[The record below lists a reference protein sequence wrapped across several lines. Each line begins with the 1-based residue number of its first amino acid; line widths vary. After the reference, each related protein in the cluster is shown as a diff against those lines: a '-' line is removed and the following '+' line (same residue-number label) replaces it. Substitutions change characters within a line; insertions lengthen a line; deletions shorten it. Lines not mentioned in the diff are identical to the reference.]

1 MSLWEWGMVFRL
13 IKRIFWGFVDF
24 IKGINQAVIE
34 DSVSAL
40 ELEHNELEAT
50 FLTIVLGPLV
60 GITTLSPILSL
71 ELLDALRSEVKI
83 LESRAVRGEDVLG
96 DLMASLGG
104 EW

>member
-1 MSLWEWGMVFRL
+1 MGWVRVFKVLKKILRE
-13 IKRIFWGFVDF
+13 FVSF
-24 IKGINQAVIE
+24 VKGVNQAIIE

-40 ELEHNELEAT
+40 ELEHNELEAA
-50 FLTIVLGPLV
+50 FLTMVLGPLV
-60 GITTLSPILSL
+60 GVATLSPILSL
-71 ELLDALRSEVKI
+71 ELLEALKNEVKV

>member
-1 MSLWEWGMVFRL
+1 VGEEMFKVFKKILREF
-13 IKRIFWGFVDF
+13 ISFVS
-24 IKGINQAVIE
+24 GVNQAIIE

-60 GITTLSPILSL
+60 GVTMLSPILSL
-71 ELLDALRSEVKI
+71 ELLEALKNEVKI
-83 LESRAVRGEDVLG
+83 LENRAVRGEDVLG

>member
-1 MSLWEWGMVFRL
+1 MGWVRVFKVLKKILRE
-13 IKRIFWGFVDF
+13 FVSF
-24 IKGINQAVIE
+24 VKGVNQAIIE

-40 ELEHNELEAT
+40 ELEHNELEAA
-50 FLTIVLGPLV
+50 FLTMVLGPLV
-60 GITTLSPILSL
+60 GVATLSPILSL
-71 ELLDALRSEVKI
+71 ELLGALKNEVKV

>member
-1 MSLWEWGMVFRL
+1 MLKT
-13 IKRIFWGFVDF
+13 IKKILRELVSF
-24 IKGINQAVIE
+24 IKGLNQAIVE

-40 ELEHNELEAT
+40 ELEHNELEAA
-50 FLTIVLGPLV
+50 FLTIVLGSLV
-60 GITTLSPILSL
+60 GVATLSPILSL
-71 ELLDALRSEVKI
+71 ELLEVLKGEIKI

>member
-1 MSLWEWGMVFRL
+1 MFKTFKKILKEFM
-13 IKRIFWGFVDF
+13 DF
-24 IKGINQAVIE
+24 IKGINQAIIE

-40 ELEHNELEAT
+40 ELEHNELEAA
-50 FLTIVLGPLV
+50 FLTMVLGPLV
-60 GITTLSPILSL
+60 GVTTLSPILSL
-71 ELLDALRSEVKI
+71 ELLEALKNEIKI

>member
-1 MSLWEWGMVFRL
+1 MLKV
-13 IKRIFWGFVDF
+13 IKRILRELVNFV
-24 IKGINQAVIE
+24 KGINQAMIE

-50 FLTIVLGPLV
+50 FLTMVLGPLV

-71 ELLDALRSEVKI
+71 ELLDALRNEVKV
-83 LESRAVRGEDVLG
+83 LESRAARGDDVLG

>member
-1 MSLWEWGMVFRL
+1 VFKVLKKILRE
-13 IKRIFWGFVDF
+13 FVSF
-24 IKGINQAVIE
+24 VKGVNQAIIE

-40 ELEHNELEAT
+40 ELEHNELEAA
-50 FLTIVLGPLV
+50 FLTMVLGPLV
-60 GITTLSPILSL
+60 GVATLSPILSL
-71 ELLDALRSEVKI
+71 ELLEVLKNEVKV

>member
-1 MSLWEWGMVFRL
+1 MGWVRVFKVLKKILRE
-13 IKRIFWGFVDF
+13 FVSF
-24 IKGINQAVIE
+24 VKGVNQAIIE

-40 ELEHNELEAT
+40 ELEHNELEAA
-50 FLTIVLGPLV
+50 FLTMVLGPLV
-60 GITTLSPILSL
+60 GIATLSPILSL
-71 ELLDALRSEVKI
+71 ELLGALKNEVKV

>member
-1 MSLWEWGMVFRL
+1 MFKAFKKILRE
-13 IKRIFWGFVDF
+13 FVNF
-24 IKGINQAVIE
+24 VKGVNQAIVE

-40 ELEHNELEAT
+40 ELEHNELEAA

-60 GITTLSPILSL
+60 GVTTLSPVLSL
-71 ELLDALRSEVKI
+71 ELLEALRNEIKI
-83 LESRAVRGEDVLG
+83 LESRAVRGEDVLA

>member
-1 MSLWEWGMVFRL
+1 MVFRV
-13 IKRIFWGFVDF
+13 IKKILSEFVDF
-24 IKGINQAVIE
+24 IRGLHQAVIE

-40 ELEHNELEAT
+40 ELEHDELEAT
-50 FLTIVLGPLV
+50 FLTVVLGPLV
-60 GITTLSPILSL
+60 GITTVSPIFSL
-71 ELLDALRSEVKI
+71 ELLDVLRNEVKI

>member
-1 MSLWEWGMVFRL
+1 VFKVLKKILRE
-13 IKRIFWGFVDF
+13 FVSF
-24 IKGINQAVIE
+24 VKGVNQAIIE

-40 ELEHNELEAT
+40 ELEHNELEAA
-50 FLTIVLGPLV
+50 FLTMVLGPLV
-60 GITTLSPILSL
+60 GVATLSPILSL
-71 ELLDALRSEVKI
+71 ELLGALKNEVKV

>member
-1 MSLWEWGMVFRL
+1 MGWVRVFKVL
-13 IKRIFWGFVDF
+13 KRILREFVSF
-24 IKGINQAVIE
+24 VKGVNQAIIE

-40 ELEHNELEAT
+40 ELEHNELEAA
-50 FLTIVLGPLV
+50 FLTMVLGPLV
-60 GITTLSPILSL
+60 GVATLSPILSL
-71 ELLDALRSEVKI
+71 ELLEALKNEVKV

>member
-1 MSLWEWGMVFRL
+1 MVFRI
-13 IKRIFWGFVDF
+13 IKKVLSEFVDF
-24 IKGINQAVIE
+24 IRGINQAVIE

-50 FLTIVLGPLV
+50 FLTIVLGSLV
-60 GITTLSPILSL
+60 GVTTLSPILSL
-71 ELLDALRSEVKI
+71 ELLDVLRNEVKI

>member
-1 MSLWEWGMVFRL
+1 VFKVLKKILRE
-13 IKRIFWGFVDF
+13 FVSF
-24 IKGINQAVIE
+24 VKGVNQAIIE

-40 ELEHNELEAT
+40 ELEHNELEAA
-50 FLTIVLGPLV
+50 FLTMVLGPLV
-60 GITTLSPILSL
+60 GVATLSPILSL
-71 ELLDALRSEVKI
+71 ELLEALKNEVKV

>member
-1 MSLWEWGMVFRL
+1 MFKVLKKILRE
-13 IKRIFWGFVDF
+13 FVSF
-24 IKGINQAVIE
+24 VKGVNQAIIE

-40 ELEHNELEAT
+40 ELEHNELEAA
-50 FLTIVLGPLV
+50 FLTMVLGPLV
-60 GITTLSPILSL
+60 GVATLSPILSL
-71 ELLDALRSEVKI
+71 ELLEALKNEVKV

>member
-1 MSLWEWGMVFRL
+1 VVFRI
-13 IKRIFWGFVDF
+13 IKKVLSEFVDF
-24 IKGINQAVIE
+24 IRGINQAVIE

-50 FLTIVLGPLV
+50 FLTIVLGSLV
-60 GITTLSPILSL
+60 GVTTLSPILSL
-71 ELLDALRSEVKI
+71 ELLDVLRNEVKI

>member
-1 MSLWEWGMVFRL
+1 VFKVL
-13 IKRIFWGFVDF
+13 KRILREFVSF
-24 IKGINQAVIE
+24 VKGVNQAIIE

-40 ELEHNELEAT
+40 ELEHNELEAA
-50 FLTIVLGPLV
+50 FLTMVLGPLV
-60 GITTLSPILSL
+60 GVATLSPILSL
-71 ELLDALRSEVKI
+71 ELLEALKNEVKV

>member
-1 MSLWEWGMVFRL
+1 MFKVL
-13 IKRIFWGFVDF
+13 KRILREFVSF
-24 IKGINQAVIE
+24 VKGVNQAIIE

-40 ELEHNELEAT
+40 ELEHNELEAA
-50 FLTIVLGPLV
+50 FLTMVLGPLV
-60 GITTLSPILSL
+60 GVATLSPILSL
-71 ELLDALRSEVKI
+71 ELLEALKNEVKV

>member
-1 MSLWEWGMVFRL
+1 MFKTFKKILKEFM
-13 IKRIFWGFVDF
+13 DF
-24 IKGINQAVIE
+24 IKGINQAIIE

-40 ELEHNELEAT
+40 ELEHNELEAA
-50 FLTIVLGPLV
+50 FLTMVLGPLV
-60 GITTLSPILSL
+60 GVITLSPILSL
-71 ELLDALRSEVKI
+71 ELLEALKNEIKI

>member
-1 MSLWEWGMVFRL
+1 MFKTFKKILKEFM
-13 IKRIFWGFVDF
+13 DF
-24 IKGINQAVIE
+24 IKGINQAIIE

-40 ELEHNELEAT
+40 ELEHNELEAA
-50 FLTIVLGPLV
+50 FLTMVLGSLV

-71 ELLDALRSEVKI
+71 ELLEALKNEIKI

>member
-1 MSLWEWGMVFRL
+1 VFKAFKKILRE
-13 IKRIFWGFVDF
+13 FVNF
-24 IKGINQAVIE
+24 VKGVNQAIVE

-40 ELEHNELEAT
+40 ELEHNELEAA

-60 GITTLSPILSL
+60 GVTTLSPVLSL
-71 ELLDALRSEVKI
+71 ELLEALRNEIKI
-83 LESRAVRGEDVLG
+83 LESRAVRGEDVLA

>member
-1 MSLWEWGMVFRL
+1 VFKTFKKIL
-13 IKRIFWGFVDF
+13 KEFMDF
-24 IKGINQAVIE
+24 IKGINQAIIE

-40 ELEHNELEAT
+40 ELEHNELEAA
-50 FLTIVLGPLV
+50 FLTMVLGPLV
-60 GITTLSPILSL
+60 GVTTLSPILSL
-71 ELLDALRSEVKI
+71 ELLEALKNEIKI

>member
-1 MSLWEWGMVFRL
+1 MGEEMFKVFKKILREF
-13 IKRIFWGFVDF
+13 ISFVS
-24 IKGINQAVIE
+24 GVNQAIIE

-60 GITTLSPILSL
+60 GVTMLSPILSL
-71 ELLDALRSEVKI
+71 ELLEALKNEVKI
-83 LESRAVRGEDVLG
+83 LENRAVRGEDVLG

>member
-1 MSLWEWGMVFRL
+1 MFKVLKKILRE
-13 IKRIFWGFVDF
+13 FVSF
-24 IKGINQAVIE
+24 VKGVNQAIIE

-40 ELEHNELEAT
+40 ELEHNELEAA
-50 FLTIVLGPLV
+50 FLTMVLGPLV
-60 GITTLSPILSL
+60 GVATLSPILSL
-71 ELLDALRSEVKI
+71 ELLGALKNEVKV

>member
-1 MSLWEWGMVFRL
+1 VFKTFKKIL
-13 IKRIFWGFVDF
+13 KEFMDF
-24 IKGINQAVIE
+24 IKGINQAIIE

-40 ELEHNELEAT
+40 ELEHNELEAA

-60 GITTLSPILSL
+60 GVTTLSPILSL
-71 ELLDALRSEVKI
+71 ELLEALKNEIKI